1 MMDQIEIN
9 TESTVIKIP
18 AIEMGNKAAT
28 YAITATISSVIIVG
42 VVIVFA
48 FRENKHPPMSPL
60 EGVYNAVSQE
70 LYDPESAEFR
80 NVIMVHDTYC
90 GEVNSKDKSGEYVG
104 FKNFMVRKTESK
116 KFGLVVSFLNEHIE
130 IFCR

>member
-1 MMDQIEIN
+1 ML
-9 TESTVIKIP
+9 T
-18 AIEMGNKAAT
+18 AI
-28 YAITATISSVIIVG
+28 ISSGIIMSFAIMFVI
-42 VVIVFA
+42 
-48 FRENKHPPMSPL
+48 RENKPPPMVPL
-60 EGVYNAVSQE
+60 EGVYKAVSQE
-70 LYDPESAEFR
+70 LIDPESAKFR
-80 NVIMVHDTYC
+80 NVIKVHDTYC